1 VSEAPA
7 GITVS
12 GHGTARGAPQL
23 ARISFGVSVARPRL
37 AESLTEANAVVARVR
52 AALGEF
58 GVAREDAVTGH
69 LSVHY
74 VQHEGVY
81 LSGHTVEVTQ
91 RDLGRVG
98 ELLSGVLL
106 AGGDGT
112 MLHGVGFDVVDRRP
126 LETEARALAWADA
139 HARAEQLAGL
149 AGRRLGV
156 ATVVTEGQPAF
167 RPMAKLDFAEAAAAG
182 GAVDVEAGAVA
193 VAVDLTATWSFA

>member
-7 GITVS
+7 GVTVS
-12 GHGTARGAPQL
+12 GHGAAHGTAQL
-23 ARISFGVSVARPRL
+23 ARIGFGISIARPRL
-37 AESLTEANAVVARVR
+37 ADSLGEANAVVARVR

-58 GVAREDAVTGH
+58 GVARQDAVTGH
-69 LSVHY
+69 LSVQY
-74 VQHEGVY
+74 VQHEGLY
-81 LSGHTVEVTQ
+81 YSGHTVDVTQ
-91 RDLGRVG
+91 RDLERVG

-112 MLHGVGFDVVDRRP
+112 LLNGVSFDVADRRP

-139 HARAEQLAGL
+139 HARAEQIAGL

-156 ATVVTEGQPAF
+156 ATSVTEGQPMF
-167 RPMAKLDFAEAAAAG
+167 RPMAKLDFAAAAG
-182 GAVDVEAGAVA
+182 DAGPVDVEAGAVA